1 LVCFLIFS
9 LDAGVVLLSPSGSA
23 FQSKPCHHRS
33 GNSFLFTLVL
43 HGSWTLI
50 SPPVAHA
57 GDLGFPDRFLLAGLS
72 VACSVSYSFSCSD
85 FLVSTEGFFY
95 RSIRFS
101 LHFGV
106 DFPGCIAARV
116 FTAASSLLPFF
127 ISRGRRSFRG
137 LIRARRDSPDPALAA
152 GARPHCARSRFH
164 SFAACL
170 SWSLVVT
177 ALESRFIRS
186 SVLSNAQH
194 LVIFPE

>member
-43 HGSWTLI
+43 HGSWTFI

-57 GDLGFPDRFLLAGLS
+57 GDLDFPDRFLLSGLS

-106 DFPGCIAARV
+106 RFSWLYCCSCFHCCQFPAAIFHLER
-116 FTAASSLLPFF
+116 SPFF
-127 ISRGRRSFRG
+127 SRSDSCTQGLTGSGFSCRST
-137 LIRARRDSPDPALAA
+137 SPL
-152 GARPHCARSRFH
+152 RSV
-164 SFAACL
+164 S
-170 SWSLVVT
+170 V
-177 ALESRFIRS
+177 S
-186 SVLSNAQH
+186 SVRSLSV
-194 LVIFPE
+194 LVARCDSS

>member
-1 LVCFLIFS
+1 M
-9 LDAGVVLLSPSGSA
+9 VLLSPSGSA

-33 GNSFLFTLVL
+33 RNSFLFTLVL

-50 SPPVAHA
+50 SPLVARA
-57 GDLGFPDRFLLAGLS
+57 GDLG
-72 VACSVSYSFSCSD
+72 

-164 SFAACL
+164 PCAACL

-177 ALESRFIRS
+177 VRVSVHPLLCLEQPPNTWSFSPSESGLRS
-186 SVLSNAQH
+186 
-194 LVIFPE
+194 